1 MHQNNSPL
9 YQSFLK
15 SPHRSIKH
23 ESYFSVYDKLL
34 SKYIDQDITFVEI
47 GILDG
52 GSLFMWRDFLGD
64 KARIIGIEINPVAK
78 KWEEHG
84 FEIFIDVLPN
94 VRITRSSHYP
104 KSPQS
109 RTLTLAAKYFQHT
122 HQ

>member
-1 MHQNNSPL
+1 MYLNNSPL

-23 ESYFSVYDKLL
+23 ESYFAVYDKLL

-52 GSLFMWRDFLGD
+52 GSLFMWRDFLD
-64 KARIIGIEINPVAK
+64 DRARIIGIEINPAAK

-84 FEIFIDVLPN
+84 FEIFIG
-94 VRITRSSHYP
+94 S
-104 KSPQS
+104 QS
-109 RTLTLAAKYFQHT
+109 NLVF
-122 HQ
+122 